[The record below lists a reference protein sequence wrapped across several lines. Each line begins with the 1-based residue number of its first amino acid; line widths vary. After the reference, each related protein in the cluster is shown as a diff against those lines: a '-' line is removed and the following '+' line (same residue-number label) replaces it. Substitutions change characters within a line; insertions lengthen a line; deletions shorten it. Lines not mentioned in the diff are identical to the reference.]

1 MFMVTHSL
9 ESTKE
14 TNGALPPVQRAL
26 SLLMDETVRRLVTYP
41 DSNNM
46 EWHKTHSDWKDEAPF
61 PMHAVLAGAM
71 WIPHV

>member
-46 EWHKTHSDWKDEAPF
+46 EWHKTHSD
-61 PMHAVLAGAM
+61 
-71 WIPHV
+71 